1 MKRSKLF
8 VIFLCTLM
16 MFSFTMC
23 KSKTM
28 NTYNPYSERYG
39 ISSDEDLKKAMQSMK
54 ENEDYSIY
62 NKDGKE
68 ESKIHRKCL
77 LDLYDKN
84 DFSAIKTYIDN
95 NKLLLGKNLKNM
107 VCQND

>member
-23 KSKTM
+23 KGKTM

-39 ISSDEDLKKAMQSMK
+39 ISSEDDLKKAMQSMK
-54 ENEDYSIY
+54 ENEDYPIY
-62 NKDGKE
+62 KDGKE
-68 ESKIHRKCL
+68 ESKIHRQYL
-77 LDLYDKN
+77 LDLYEKN
-84 DFSAIKTYIDN
+84 DLSAIKTYIDN
-95 NKLLLGKNLKNM
+95 NKLILGKN
-107 VCQND
+107 

>member
-8 VIFLCTLM
+8 VIFLCTVM

-23 KSKTM
+23 KHQSM

-54 ENEDYSIY
+54 ENEDYPIY
-62 NKDGKE
+62 KDGQE
-68 ESKIHRKCL
+68 ESKIHRQYL
-77 LDLYDKN
+77 LDLYEKN
-84 DFSAIKTYIDN
+84 DLSAIKTYIDN
-95 NKLLLGKNLKNM
+95 NKLLLGKN
-107 VCQND
+107 

>member
-8 VIFLCTLM
+8 VIFLFAVM

-39 ISSDEDLKKAMQSMK
+39 ISSEDDLKKAMQSMK
-54 ENEDYSIY
+54 ENEDYPIY
-62 NKDGKE
+62 KDGKE
-68 ESKIHRKCL
+68 ESKIHRQYL
-77 LDLYDKN
+77 LDLYEKN
-84 DFSAIKTYIDN
+84 DLSGIKTYIYN
-95 NKLLLGKNLKNM
+95 NKLILGKN
-107 VCQND
+107 

>member
-8 VIFLCTLM
+8 VIFLCAVMT
-16 MFSFTMC
+16 FSFTMC

-54 ENEDYSIY
+54 ENEDYPIY
-62 NKDGKE
+62 KDGQE
-68 ESKIHRKCL
+68 ESKIHRQYL

-84 DFSAIKTYIDN
+84 DLSAIKTYIDN
-95 NKLLLGKNLKNM
+95 NKLILGKN
-107 VCQND
+107 

>member
-8 VIFLCTLM
+8 VIFLCTVM

-39 ISSDEDLKKAMQSMK
+39 ISSDDDLKKAMQSMK
-54 ENEDYSIY
+54 ENEDYPIY
-62 NKDGKE
+62 KDGKE
-68 ESKIHRKCL
+68 ESKIHRQYL
-77 LDLYDKN
+77 LDLYEKN
-84 DFSAIKTYIDN
+84 DLSAIKTYIDN
-95 NKLLLGKNLKNM
+95 NKLILGKN
-107 VCQND
+107 

>member
-1 MKRSKLF
+1 MKRNKLL
-8 VIFLCTLM
+8 VILM
-16 MFSFTMC
+16 CLVFIFSFTMC
-23 KSKTM
+23 KNQSTD
-28 NTYNPYSERYG
+28 TYNSYLEKYG
-39 ISSDEDLKKAMQSMK
+39 MGSDEDLKKAMQSMK

>member
-23 KSKTM
+23 KNKSM

-39 ISSDEDLKKAMQSMK
+39 INSDEDLKKAMQSMK
-54 ENEDYSIY
+54 ENEDYPIY
-62 NKDGKE
+62 KDGKE
-68 ESKIHRKCL
+68 ESKIHRQYL
-77 LDLYDKN
+77 LDLYEKN
-84 DFSAIKTYIDN
+84 DLSAIKTYIDN
-95 NKLLLGKNLKNM
+95 NKLILGKN
-107 VCQND
+107 

>member
-23 KSKTM
+23 KNKSM

-39 ISSDEDLKKAMQSMK
+39 IDSDDDLKKAMQSMK
-54 ENEDYSIY
+54 ENEDYPIY
-62 NKDGKE
+62 KDGKE
-68 ESKIHRKCL
+68 ESKIHRQYL
-77 LDLYDKN
+77 LDLYEKN
-84 DFSAIKTYIDN
+84 DLSAIKTYIDN
-95 NKLLLGKNLKNM
+95 NKLILGKN
-107 VCQND
+107 

>member
-1 MKRSKLF
+1 MKRNKLF
-8 VIFLCTLM
+8 VIFLCTVMM

-54 ENEDYSIY
+54 ENEDYPIY
-62 NKDGKE
+62 KDGQE
-68 ESKIHRKCL
+68 ESKIHRQYL
-77 LDLYDKN
+77 LDLYEKN
-84 DFSAIKTYIDN
+84 DLSGIKTYIDN
-95 NKLLLGKNLKNM
+95 NKLILGKN
-107 VCQND
+107 

>member
-8 VIFLCTLM
+8 VIFLCTVM

-54 ENEDYSIY
+54 ENEDYPIY
-62 NKDGKE
+62 KDGKE
-68 ESKIHRKCL
+68 ESKNHRQYL
-77 LDLYDKN
+77 LDLYEKN
-84 DFSAIKTYIDN
+84 DLSAIKTYIDN
-95 NKLLLGKNLKNM
+95 NKLILGKN
-107 VCQND
+107 

>member
-8 VIFLCTLM
+8 VIFLCAVM

-39 ISSDEDLKKAMQSMK
+39 ISSEDDLKKAMQSMK
-54 ENEDYSIY
+54 ENEDYPIY
-62 NKDGKE
+62 KDGKE
-68 ESKIHRKCL
+68 ESKIHRQYL
-77 LDLYDKN
+77 LDLYEKN
-84 DFSAIKTYIDN
+84 DLSGIKTYIYN
-95 NKLLLGKNLKNM
+95 NKLILGKN
-107 VCQND
+107 

>member
-1 MKRSKLF
+1 MKRNKLL
-8 VIFLCTLM
+8 VILLSVLM

-23 KSKTM
+23 KHQSM

-54 ENEDYSIY
+54 ENEDYPIY
-62 NKDGKE
+62 KDGQE
-68 ESKIHRKCL
+68 ESKIHRQYL
-77 LDLYDKN
+77 LDLYEKN

-95 NKLLLGKNLKNM
+95 NKLLLGKN
-107 VCQND
+107 